1 MALALL
7 ALPTLAARP
16 VQAQSSGGVAP
27 VAPSDGTSTPGAP
40 PTSPT
45 TTPPATGSESALP
58 PTMTSSSAAPVAGA
72 TAGTGTG
79 GLPSIDRVL
88 AMVRTD
94 APDVALG
101 QAAVVASRANS
112 VGARRLPLG
121 NPQLTVFAEYGEG
134 ATRDVFIDGQL
145 EVPIEIW
152 GQRGRRI
159 AEADAFIDYTQ
170 ASLEV
175 MRAESIAQAIEA
187 YGQVTV
193 SLDRLGVVQD
203 AIVVAKAEA
212 DVYTA
217 RVEQRDATVRD
228 SHVATMEVA
237 RNEILLIE
245 ARADLQDGLAQLER
259 LTGTRYAPEGSS
271 GSAIPP
277 DDALSWAQRERAS
290 DAPVVRESKA
300 EASYYGKVGE
310 RAAAEG
316 KMPFSV
322 LLRGGRGDFAET
334 RLGGGFVLGFPFFN
348 YNQGERARAAAQ
360 AERARRTAAI
370 QERALE
376 AVIAGVRRELE
387 QLREARRILDD
398 VALPAAG
405 QAASAAEEIQ
415 RAGKSDLLPVLISR
429 RDYAALRLR
438 RLDILARE
446 WRAVGNIVRIT
457 GTQP

>member
-1 MALALL
+1 
-7 ALPTLAARP
+7 
-16 VQAQSSGGVAP
+16 
-27 VAPSDGTSTPGAP
+27 
-40 PTSPT
+40 
-45 TTPPATGSESALP
+45 
-58 PTMTSSSAAPVAGA
+58 
-72 TAGTGTG
+72 
-79 GLPSIDRVL
+79 
-88 AMVRTD
+88 MVRTD